1 MPAQVT
7 ALVIVDV
14 VKDKIVQYLTFEFSL
29 LDRVS
34 DQTCR
39 GEQVIVDEQGAL
51 PRECL
56 RTYVTR

>member
-7 ALVIVDV
+7 ALVILDM

-29 LDRVS
+29 LDLVS

-39 GEQVIVDEQGAL
+39 GEQVLVDEF
-51 PRECL
+51 
-56 RTYVTR
+56 TRVCRLVRLQVS